1 MSGVV
6 TGGTINTMESRQSG
20 ILKDLPLALLACCG
34 AVPGATIPG
43 TVVART
49 VTATVPSYATAV
61 LVFVWCHCLLAL
73 DFHRNPLPFYTF
85 ARRLRCRFVNV
96 LVLGFSK
103 TVDEGSPPKKTDYD
117 YEYRFAEY
125 EYEYEGG

>member
-6 TGGTINTMESRQSG
+6 TGGMKTTIIGRQRK
-20 ILKDLPLALLACCG
+20 ILKDHPPALLACCG
-34 AVPGATIPG
+34 AAPGATLPD
-43 TVVART
+43 TVVARSAST
-49 VTATVPSYATAV
+49 SAALLLVASI

-125 EYEYEGG
+125 EYEGG